1 MWRRTVPT
9 VVRAV
14 RRAPVRA
21 VHASAVLGAR
31 TPRSSSLRARESE
44 LQQEI
49 AQLERELQFVEKQ
62 EQVARLTAHLPPVDD
77 ALLEAIYRDL
87 LEAPKAPEMKRL
99 PDPTPRALERLALR
113 LGMHA
118 ELDVQ
123 DAPMD
128 AAADVGSEAPRSV
141 DSPGSVAE
149 EAVAGVGDDT
159 ERPAERDVPTD
170 ARTDAPDV
178 PGDMAARAERHVA
191 ERAERAAR
199 RAEMLERLRA
209 YVADDV
215 DRDVETVLEVDASAA
230 APAKHDDALLPDVPA
245 DEWAALAVS
254 SARDGDLE
262 QTLAT
267 LDLMASSGS
276 APAPTLYAH
285 VLNAFANR
293 GAIDAC
299 VALSARMEERG
310 IVAGAPMKH
319 AMVKAYVYGD
329 ELYSALQY
337 LQAWETSEPAPVSA
351 YTVLMEHLLKHPVRG
366 LHCLAWSLFYHMR
379 LVAHPVPDAAAFA
392 LMIRAC
398 AAGVPQPG
406 ARVRGAPEADAERAL
421 DLFREMTTRHAI
433 RPNKE
438 VYDSLILTCAR
449 RKEHYGDAVRLVR
462 ELLDQSS
469 EILAPETKR
478 AMWADTYTFNALL
491 QGSARTGDLRTA
503 RWVLAEMLRATYD
516 GDVHCCVNE
525 ETMANVFWAYAT
537 YVPPLRSDQLRTA
550 QVEGGAKGT
559 EGVKAAAA
567 PGAAAADA
575 APIDGSAPAPP
586 ADADA
591 ADAADAELAP
601 STSVADAASEP
612 AEYDR
617 PPMFTHAMPQ
627 TAQEVL
633 GEARALL
640 ARILADQR
648 APDASLADHPLHT
661 VHVTPRLLNAFL
673 AVLTHHLPA
682 EQQLRALVDAVEGA
696 DGVFAHAGVAPN
708 GHTHALVLEACAAS
722 RARSEAD
729 SVADRVWV
737 RYEALVAEVPN
748 APSAGTDAKTLA
760 KMWALYI
767 RNKAKSFEIDAALE
781 LLRTFYARYPPRPR
795 GTERTARDDERA
807 PPRPAPS
814 VDLMP
819 VPPPRATLDLLA
831 SVHGMHASAPNY
843 PPLAPARP
851 TLRFREL
858 ELLHHRCVA
867 LRRTDGVRLITH
879 VDRAYTHAT

>member
-1 MWRRTVPT
+1 MWRRTVPW
-9 VVRAV
+9 VVRTV
-14 RRAPVRA
+14 RGAPVRA

-49 AQLERELQFVEKQ
+49 AQLECELQFVEKQ

-77 ALLEAIYRDL
+77 ALLEAMYRDL
-87 LEAPKAPEMKRL
+87 LEAPTAPEVKRL

-113 LGMHA
+113 LGMQA
-118 ELDVQ
+118 ELDAQ
-123 DAPMD
+123 DAPGE
-128 AAADVGSEAPRSV
+128 AAAGIDSDAQQSA
-141 DSPGSVAE
+141 DSPGHTAEGPVAE
-149 EAVAGVGDDT
+149 GAEDAQ
-159 ERPAERDVPTD
+159 RPAEQD
-170 ARTDAPDV
+170 ASVDAPDASTDV
-178 PGDMAARAERHVA
+178 AARAERHVA
-191 ERAERAAR
+191 ARAERAAR

-209 YVADDV
+209 YVADEG
-215 DRDVETVLEVDASAA
+215 DRDVESLLDADAGAA
-230 APAKHDDALLPDVPA
+230 APASHDDALLPDVPA
-245 DEWAALAVS
+245 DEWAALAVAC
-254 SARDGDLE
+254 ARDGDLA
-262 QTLAT
+262 QTLDT
-267 LDLMASSGS
+267 LDLMTTSGPG
-276 APAPTLYAH
+276 PAPTLYTH

-329 ELYSALQY
+329 ELFSALQY

-351 YTVLMEHLLKHPVRG
+351 YTVLIEHLLKHPVRN
-366 LHCLAWSLFYHMR
+366 LHSLAWSLFYHMR

-406 ARVRGAPEADAERAL
+406 VRVRGAPEADAERAL

-516 GDVHCCVNE
+516 GEAHCHVNE

-537 YVPPLRSDQLRTA
+537 YVPPLRSHRLRTA
-550 QVEGGAKGT
+550 QAEAGAAGARS
-559 EGVKAAAA
+559 EPGAPEAPEAAAA
-567 PGAAAADA
+567 NATATDVATDVVE
-575 APIDGSAPAPP
+575 DPP
-586 ADADA
+586 A
-591 ADAADAELAP
+591 
-601 STSVADAASEP
+601 SVARPAAEP
-612 AEYDR
+612 AEYEE
-617 PPMFTHAMPQ
+617 PPMFTHTMPQ

-633 GEARALL
+633 GEARALM

-648 APDASLADHPLHT
+648 AREAPLAEHPLHT
-661 VHVTPRLLNAFL
+661 VEVTPRLLNAFL

-722 RARSEAD
+722 RARRDAD
-729 SVADRVWV
+729 GVADRVWAH
-737 RYEALVAEVPN
+737 YEALVAAAPN
-748 APSAGTDAKTLA
+748 AASAGTDAKTLA

-767 RNKAKSFEIDAALE
+767 RNKAKSFEVDAALE

-795 GTERTARDDERA
+795 GEGTERPPPPRA
-807 PPRPAPS
+807 PR

-819 VPPPRATLDLLA
+819 VPPPAATLDLLA
-831 SVHGMHASAPNY
+831 SVHGMHASAPHY

-851 TLRFREL
+851 ALRFRDL
-858 ELLHHRCVA
+858 ELLHHRCVV